1 MRYKVKIAWKVI
13 YYVHTEPSIGK
24 YKLRIMNLN
33 WINQRVESLDVSS
46 MHFEGYDDT
55 SSSNYM
61 CMISNI
67 IEYRYMK

>member
-33 WINQRVESLDVSS
+33 WINQRVECPVNQSERRQV
-46 MHFEGYDDT
+46 DDLV
-55 SSSNYM
+55 YRV
-61 CMISNI
+61 ISKNSPYNI
-67 IEYRYMK
+67 FLIF

>member
-33 WINQRVESLDVSS
+33 WINQRVECPVDQSEDINA
-46 MHFEGYDDT
+46 F
-55 SSSNYM
+55 
-61 CMISNI
+61 
-67 IEYRYMK
+67 